1 MQKEREPTRRR
12 GLTPSPFQYDYFG
25 RLQKISPI
33 TAAQI
38 SGFYETLKLCADR
51 QNLAKLLQNADLI
64 PTDGDKTRILE
75 VAEIIKEENKLIK
88 IINNYG

>member
-75 VAEIIKEENKLIK
+75 LAEIIKEE
-88 IINNYG
+88 IN